1 MSNKHQDWP
10 KVADLTLENIQA
22 GLEDGHFTSADLG
35 ATYLSRIDEVNSE
48 VQAITEIDPTAT
60 QQAALLDEERAAG
73 TIRGYAYWPPH
84 ATLIW

>member
-1 MSNKHQDWP
+1 M
-10 KVADLTLENIQA
+10 ADLTLENIQA